1 MDNIGCAINGIGIAK
16 DEAGLKFSALS
27 FLTDLAYLNLLK
39 EDDSIRDDYKKRGVV
54 NLDVIFNAMD
64 KATQKEPITIISHV
78 IGEVTLTNSDVK
90 KLYKALKGIK
100 IKEPAPPNLFA
111 TMI

>member
-16 DEAGLKFSALS
+16 DKSGLKFSALS
-27 FLTDLAYLNLLK
+27 FITDLAFVSLLK
-39 EDDSIRDDYKKRGVV
+39 EDESICNDYKKKGIV
-54 NLDVIFNAMD
+54 NIDVIYNALD

-90 KLYKALKGIK
+90 KLYKTIKGIK